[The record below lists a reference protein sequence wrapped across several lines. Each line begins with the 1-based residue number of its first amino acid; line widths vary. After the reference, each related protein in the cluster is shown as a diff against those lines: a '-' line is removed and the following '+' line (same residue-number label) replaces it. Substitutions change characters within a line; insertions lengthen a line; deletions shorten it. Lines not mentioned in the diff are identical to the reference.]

1 MQRTTLSCIK
11 KKKKQPGYFQEMEAY
26 IQALGN
32 NKTYRPNVAAII
44 LSSEYPESCKVFLAE
59 RLDMT
64 SVWQFPQG
72 GVDSGEELKDALFRE
87 LKEEIGTDEL
97 DIIAEYRGFVHYDFP
112 KNLIH
117 SMRPYDGQIQK
128 YYLLKLR
135 KHAKINLATVDKPE
149 FSNYKFVDYDMVL
162 DSVVGF
168 KKDVYSK
175 VLEYFKQEG
184 YV

>member
-1 MQRTTLSCIK
+1 
-11 KKKKQPGYFQEMEAY
+11 MEAY

-128 YYLLKLR
+128 YFLVKLKKHAIINIHTESPEFANYEFVGLEVLR
-135 KHAKINLATVDKPE
+135 KKI
-149 FSNYKFVDYDMVL
+149 
-162 DSVVGF
+162 VGF
-168 KKDVYSK
+168 KKDVYFE
-175 VLEYFKQEG
+175 VLDHFKKGG
-184 YV
+184 YL